1 MPSTSELL
9 KLKKGRM
16 LWVLPVSIRIP
27 LRGPL
32 TEFKSPILRLHQFG
46 VGLFCFVL
54 FFTLS
59 EGPNKA
65 SPPPLPFPVWNTVRA
80 SHLFIIVLSF
90 I

>member
-65 SPPPLPFPVWNTVRA
+65 SPPPIAISSLEH
-80 SHLFIIVLSF
+80 S
-90 I
+90 